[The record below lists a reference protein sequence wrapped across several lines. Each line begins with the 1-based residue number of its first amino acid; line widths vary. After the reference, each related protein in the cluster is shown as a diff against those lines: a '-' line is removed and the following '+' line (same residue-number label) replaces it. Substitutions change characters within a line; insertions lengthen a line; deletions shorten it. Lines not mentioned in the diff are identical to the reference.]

1 MAPAAW
7 ALVATLVYVA
17 FLPFFGGEFASFNIP
32 YPSWYVTLLWI
43 LSTLL
48 LLRYRDS
55 GRWPHLLLA
64 GMAAGGCFCFKP
76 NGGAFAL
83 AAAGLGVLL
92 LRSADGL
99 APQRLAAA
107 ACAGFGLAIAAL
119 FGFSLL
125 SFETAIFTLP
135 WLVLGVGLARR
146 PAPAARRTLWSV
158 VGEGAILCLGFALP
172 TLPWLIWLK
181 LKMPTGEFLR
191 EVLLIGGDVQQVYTI
206 PYPLP
211 EWWALALA
219 VGLVALGAVP
229 LALGRGLGTRRGV
242 AWVAA
247 VAGGTAAIMF
257 VVFARMPE
265 GLALSI
271 IWQLENAAFYLVPLA
286 LGAAV
291 AWLVGTRGAETS
303 AAALVIVSGLA
314 MLEQMNPRPDF
325 MHLVMGVPVGV
336 AVVAFVG
343 ARVAA
348 AWRPFGG
355 VGRVVGAALLAIPF
369 AVGAFRVG
377 SNLGR
382 PVGMDRVTGAVAFG
396 VEASVGQDLASLARV
411 VEFISARTRPDE
423 PVFGFPAMAAVN
435 FLTGRRNPVRHDY
448 FFPGRPAHAEEARV
462 VAELAAVGPSYV
474 VTLNDRFGF
483 FQEAPTYYFLLR
495 DYLRRAYV
503 RELRAGRYDVLR
515 RRDLPADPARAAAP
529 APDAV
534 AAAAGLAD
542 LDALARGGGVD
553 DVPRLLEALRRVHR
567 SLRAR
572 VTDATMA
579 VAARS
584 GGLLPMIRRVRP
596 SERDEL
602 MLVRTLGEFGDAQ
615 ALDYLTVRFA
625 EQPTRRMRSETGRAL
640 AFVTAR
646 LLAGSHVLSGA
657 PPPEAALPVTIS
669 PETLVA
675 WLEDTKL
682 RRRVGAYA
690 AIVLGRT
697 GHREAV
703 PLLRSLLGERKQGWL
718 QAAVAR
724 ALVDLD
730 APDAPCDLT
739 TLLESPQLA
748 VQTHVPNML
757 LELGAR
763 RPGDVRR
770 CLADGARR
778 RRGAAPPRGGRL
790 GRGRA
795 ARRRA
800 RRPARAGRLDRR
812 RAGAPGGALGA
823 RRDRRRAR
831 RRRGDGR
838 ARERGRAGTGLRRRG
853 GAQAR
858 AGRGA
863 GRAGGRLTGMPR
875 AWYFA
880 YGSNMQGATLR
891 GRRGITWTAALPA
904 RVRAGASSATS
915 RRCPGTWTSRSRT
928 SSPRRARRPGGVLFE
943 LDPTTSRT
951 WSSPRACSS
960 ATIAASRWSPRRWTP
975 GSGGRGDARHRRA
988 RPRAGAV
995 GALPGSPRRRRARAR
1010 APGGMDRVPRGPAG
1024 AARVGGGGAAPSD
1037 PGRRAGDEGTLS
1049 ALHGRAPARGRSALP
1064 GRHGA
1069 PPGGVPRRA
1078 PYCRRPARAG
1088 CRLRRGLRLALV
1100 AEAAASV
1107 LGVDRSVAA
1116 LARAHANHRGR
1127 GALRARR
1134 PRALSTPSAAASTW
1148 C

>member
-1 MAPAAW
+1 MTRRSAWPVLGVLVAAVAYFLAFVPYGFYLEDEGTMLYQIARTHAGQIPYIDFHTGYTPGLFYVNAWLFDAFGVDVIALRVGLAIVNALAAALLFALTRHVAPTAW

-48 LLRYRDS
+48 LLRYRETDN
-55 GRWPHLLLA
+55 RLHLLLA
-64 GMAAGGCFCFKP
+64 GVAAGGCFCFKP

-83 AAAGLGVLL
+83 AAGGLGLL
-92 LRSADGL
+92 VLRSGESL
-99 APQRLAAA
+99 ALQRLAACTCA
-107 ACAGFGLAIAAL
+107 AFGLAVAAQ

-135 WLVLGVGLARR
+135 WLALGVGLARR
-146 PAPAARRTLWSV
+146 EAAPGRGTVWPV
-158 VGEGAILCLGFALP
+158 IGEGAVLAAGFALS
-172 TLPWLIWLK
+172 TLPWLVWLK

-191 EVLLIGGDVQQVYTI
+191 EVLLIGGDVQQVYAI

-219 VGLVALGAVP
+219 VGLVGLGVVP

-242 AWVAA
+242 AWSGAIVGAVAA
-247 VAGGTAAIMF
+247 IAF
-257 VVFARMPE
+257 VLFARMPE
-265 GLALSI
+265 GLVLSI

-291 AWLVGTRGAETS
+291 WWLVRAKGPETG

-348 AWRPFGG
+348 EWRRLGG
-355 VGRVVGAALLAIPF
+355 VGRGVGAALLLIPF
-369 AVGAFRVG
+369 AVGVFRVG

-411 VEFISARTRPDE
+411 VEFISARTKPDD

-435 FLTGRRNPVRHDY
+435 FLTGRPNPVRHDY
-448 FFPGRPAHAEEARV
+448 FFPGRPAHSEEARV
-462 VAELAAVGPSYV
+462 VAELAAVRPAYV

-503 RELRAGRYDVLR
+503 PELRAGRYDVLR
-515 RRDLPADPARAAAP
+515 RRDLPVAPAPPAAT

-542 LDALARGGGVD
+542 LDALARAGSVEN
-553 DVPRLLEALRRVHR
+553 VPRLLEALRRVHR

-572 VTDATMA
+572 VTEAIMA
-579 VAARS
+579 VAERS
-584 GGLLPMIRRVRP
+584 GGLLPMIRRVDP
-596 SERDEL
+596 AERDEL
-602 MLVRTLGEFGDAQ
+602 MLVRSLGEFGDTR
-615 ALDYLTVRFA
+615 ALDYLTARFA

-646 LLAGSHVLSGA
+646 LLAVPHVLTGK
-657 PPPEAALPVTIS
+657 PPAEGPLPLTV
-669 PETLVA
+669 PAETLVA

-703 PLLRSLLGERKQGWL
+703 PLLRSLLAERKEGWL
-718 QAAVAR
+718 QASVAR

-730 APDAPCDLT
+730 APDAPCDLA
-739 TLLESPQLA
+739 TLLASPQLA
-748 VQTHVPNML
+748 VQTHVPSML

-763 RPGDVRR
+763 RPADVRG
-770 CLADGARR
+770 CLAAALADEEEPLRRESVAWVAGVLRDQALVVPLARLASAEDGPARLAALWALGEIGDT
-778 RRGAAPPRGGRL
+778 RGAPAVTAALGSDDAIVRDFAGEAERKLVRSAAP
-790 GRGRA
+790 A
-795 ARRRA
+795 
-800 RRPARAGRLDRR
+800 ARAG
-812 RAGAPGGALGA
+812 G
-823 RRDRRRAR
+823 
-831 RRRGDGR
+831 
-838 ARERGRAGTGLRRRG
+838 
-853 GAQAR
+853 
-858 AGRGA
+858 
-863 GRAGGRLTGMPR
+863 
-875 AWYFA
+875 
-880 YGSNMQGATLR
+880 
-891 GRRGITWTAALPA
+891 
-904 RVRAGASSATS
+904 
-915 RRCPGTWTSRSRT
+915 
-928 SSPRRARRPGGVLFE
+928 
-943 LDPTTSRT
+943 
-951 WSSPRACSS
+951 
-960 ATIAASRWSPRRWTP
+960 
-975 GSGGRGDARHRRA
+975 
-988 RPRAGAV
+988 
-995 GALPGSPRRRRARAR
+995 
-1010 APGGMDRVPRGPAG
+1010 
-1024 AARVGGGGAAPSD
+1024 
-1037 PGRRAGDEGTLS
+1037 
-1049 ALHGRAPARGRSALP
+1049 
-1064 GRHGA
+1064 
-1069 PPGGVPRRA
+1069 
-1078 PYCRRPARAG
+1078 
-1088 CRLRRGLRLALV
+1088 
-1100 AEAAASV
+1100 
-1107 LGVDRSVAA
+1107 
-1116 LARAHANHRGR
+1116 
-1127 GALRARR
+1127 
-1134 PRALSTPSAAASTW
+1134 
-1148 C
+1148 